1 MHKEFQ
7 LGSEPIFARN
17 ASYLLPVSF
26 SGRCSTNPVRY
37 ATSSISI
44 SFYIHKINKIV
55 SKRQR
60 SLFGRKENMCARS
73 YFGLNCFSDK
83 RINALA
89 VVSNGLSVSLEWH
102 NLPGNTIIISSL
114 DPVRYPHS
122 INPNKVVDAR
132 GQLRRLKHVVNDVR
146 WFTIDSR
153 NGNCR
158 GRREFDCG

>member
-7 LGSEPIFARN
+7 LGSKPICVRN
-17 ASYLLPVSF
+17 ALAYDQSQF
-26 SGRCSTNPVRY
+26 SGRRSANPVKY

-60 SLFGRKENMCARS
+60 SLFERKENMCARS

-83 RINALA
+83 RINALS
-89 VVSNGLSVSLEWH
+89 VVCNGLSVSLEWH
-102 NLPGNTIIISSL
+102 NLPGITIIISSL
-114 DPVRYPHS
+114 DPVRHPG
-122 INPNKVVDAR
+122 INRNKVVDAR
-132 GQLRRLKHVVNDVR
+132 GLLCRLKHVVNDVR

-158 GRREFDCG
+158 GWGEFDCG